1 MKLQLKQSSEDAVVT
16 LKQVC
21 IYIYIYH
28 LISDSYVSSAILE
41 VVLEALAC
49 HGIAIATATV

>member
-21 IYIYIYH
+21 IYIYH